1 MEPSKELL
9 MIATVLDRFPTPD
22 CAQLLGLDI
31 IAADAAKGWVRV
43 GFIAKQEFCNASGAI
58 QGGILAAMLDDTMGP
73 AVLIKT
79 NAEFYPTTIDM
90 NVSFL
95 AAARPGPLFGEASVL
110 QLGKTIAFLEAN
122 LTDTHGKLVA
132 RATSSVRLAPM
143 QRVLA

>member
-1 MEPSKELL
+1 
-9 MIATVLDRFPTPD
+9 MIATVLDHFPTPD

-31 IAADAAKGWVRV
+31 IAADAARGWVRV

-58 QGGILAAMLDDTMGP
+58 QGGMLDDTMGP
-73 AVLIKT
+73 AVLIRT

-110 QLGKTIAFLEAN
+110 QLGKTIAFLEAK